1 MRWFHQYAR
10 NLPWRKTGDPYK
22 ILLSEVML
30 QQTQVSTVKNYYRRF
45 LRRFPTLKSLAR
57 APLDD
62 VLKVWEGLGY
72 YARARNLHRL
82 AQMVFWEH
90 GGKIPQEVE
99 ALRRL
104 PGIGRYTAG
113 AISSIAFD
121 RREPVLDGNVKRV
134 LCRIFAVR
142 QSPKEPEGEARLW
155 KIAESLVPEKEP
167 GIFNQALMELGATLC
182 APRSPRCSSCPLQS
196 FCRASKLGV
205 QESLPFFPKKV
216 RTPFYE
222 VAAGVVRKNGK
233 ILIARRLE
241 NGLLGGLWEFPG
253 GKKEAG
259 ESLKETLRREVA
271 EELGVRI
278 SVGGELG
285 SVKHAYTH
293 FRIRLTLFDCRY
305 QSGRPRALG
314 CSNFRWVRPK
324 EISQYAFP
332 AANKK
337 LFDTIG

>member
-1 MRWFHQYAR
+1 
-10 NLPWRKTGDPYK
+10 
-22 ILLSEVML
+22 ML
-30 QQTQVSTVKNYYRRF
+30 QQTQAQTVVPYYKRFLKIFPTVK
-45 LRRFPTLKSLAR
+45 SLSQS
-57 APLDD
+57 PLDD
-62 VLKVWEGLGY
+62 VLKAWEGLGY
-72 YARARNLHRL
+72 YARARNLHKL
-82 AQMVFWEH
+82 AQVVLREH
-90 GGKIPQEVE
+90 DGKIPQEVE

-113 AISSIAFD
+113 AISSIAYG
-121 RREPVLDGNVKRV
+121 RPEPVLDGNVKRV
-134 LCRIFAVR
+134 LCRIFAIR
-142 QSPKEPEGEARLW
+142 QSPKEPEVEVRLW
-155 KIAESLVPEKEP
+155 KIAGSLLPEKEP

-182 APRSPRCSSCPLQS
+182 APHAPSCASCPLQS
-196 FCRASKLGV
+196 FCRASKLGI

-222 VAAGVVRKNGK
+222 VAAGVVRKNGE

-259 ESLKETLRREVA
+259 ESLKEALRREVK

-278 SVGGELG
+278 SVGGALG

-337 LFDTIG
+337 LFCKIENQGRRYFSAMATRDIPKNL